1 MVSFFGALPPS
12 AAAAPTSTHGWAI
25 HVAPREARRV
35 ADAQVWYAVLEDK
48 DAAENAVRRLA
59 AITPRHDVRVG
70 RQIPA
75 SIVQAMGLEPGDIRQ
90 GL

>member
-1 MVSFFGALPPS
+1 M
-12 AAAAPTSTHGWAI
+12 
-25 HVAPREARRV
+25 
-35 ADAQVWYAVLEDK
+35 LEDK